1 MRAVGYA
8 ASPPDRSAEHLV
20 DLDLP
25 RPQPAGRDL
34 LVRVEA
40 VSINP
45 VDTKQRGP
53 VADASR
59 LPRILGF
66 DAAGTVEAVGEDAT
80 LFRPGDA
87 VFYAGAVDRPGSN
100 QEYQLVDERLVARKP
115 TSLDFADAAALP
127 LTAITAWE
135 TLFDR
140 FRIQPDLSE
149 KGTLLVIGAAGGV
162 GSIATQIAR
171 ELTGLTV
178 VGTASRE
185 ETRAFA
191 LDHGCHH
198 VVDHA
203 QPMAPQIEA
212 LGLGPVDYVFGVT
225 QTPRHMADIGAM
237 IRPFGHLCVI
247 DSADLDLAPI
257 RTKSVSLHFEYMF
270 TRPVFQTADMI
281 EQHRLLAEV
290 SRLVDAG
297 RIRTTRTRTLSPITA
312 ETVREAHRLVE
323 TGRTLGKTV
332 IAGWPATPEG
342 AS

>member
-1 MRAVGYA
+1 MKAVGYET
-8 ASPPDRSAEHLV
+8 SPPDKAVDHLV

-25 RPQPAGRDL
+25 RPAPTGRDI

-40 VSINP
+40 VSVNP

-66 DAAGTVEAVGEDAT
+66 DAAGTVEAIGEDAT
-80 LFRPGDA
+80 LFHVGDP

-100 QEYQLVDERLVARKP
+100 QEFHLVDERLVARKP
-115 TSLDFADAAALP
+115 ASLDFADAAALP

-140 FRIQPDLSE
+140 FRIEPGTSE
-149 KGTLLVIGAAGGV
+149 KGTILVIGAAGGV
-162 GSIATQIAR
+162 GSITTQLAR

-178 VGTASRE
+178 IGTASRE

-191 LDHGCHH
+191 LAHGCHH
-198 VVDHA
+198 VVDHSKPLS
-203 QPMAPQIEA
+203 QEIEA

-225 QTPRHMADIGAM
+225 HTPRHMAEIGRL

-247 DSADLDLAPI
+247 DSADLDLSAV
-257 RTKSVSLHFEYMF
+257 RFKSVSVHFEYMF
-270 TRPVFQTADMI
+270 TRPVYQTVDMI

-297 RIRTTRTRTLSPITA
+297 RIRSTRTRTLAPIGA
-312 ETVREAHRLVE
+312 ETIREAHRLTE

-332 IAGWPATPEG
+332 IAGWHG
-342 AS
+342 H

>member
-8 ASPPDRSAEHLV
+8 ASPADRSVEHLV

-25 RPQPAGRDL
+25 RSVPTGRDL

-53 VADASR
+53 VADAAR
-59 LPRILGF
+59 LPRVLGF
-66 DAAGTVEAVGEDAT
+66 DAAGVVEAVGDDAT

-87 VFYAGAVDRPGSN
+87 VFYAGAVDRQGSN
-100 QEYQLVDERLVARKP
+100 QEFQLVDERLVARKP
-115 TSLDFADAAALP
+115 SSLDFADAAALP

-178 VGTASRE
+178 IGTASRKE
-185 ETRAFA
+185 SRDFA
-191 LDHGCHH
+191 LAHGCHH
-198 VVDHA
+198 VIDHSKA
-203 QPMAPQIEA
+203 MTPQLEA
-212 LGLGPVDYVFGVT
+212 IGFGLVDYVFGVT
-225 QTPRHMADIGAM
+225 QTPRHMADIGQLV
-237 IRPFGHLCVI
+237 RPFGHLCVI
-247 DSADLDLAPI
+247 DSAEMDLAPI
-257 RTKSVSLHFEYMF
+257 RFKSVSLHFEYMF

-297 RIRTTRTRTLSPITA
+297 RIRSTRTRTLSPISA
-312 ETVREAHRLVE
+312 ETVREGHRLTE

-332 IAGWPATPEG
+332 IAGWPMQSEG
-342 AS
+342 A